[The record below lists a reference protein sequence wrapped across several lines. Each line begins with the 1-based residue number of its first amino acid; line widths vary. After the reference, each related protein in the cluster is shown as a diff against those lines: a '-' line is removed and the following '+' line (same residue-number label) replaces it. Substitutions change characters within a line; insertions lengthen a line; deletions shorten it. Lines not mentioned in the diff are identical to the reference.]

1 MIKDFIYRLIAFV
14 FIVILLPV
22 LLILLAFD
30 ILILNNDGN
39 FFTNYIDKWRKK

>member
-1 MIKDFIYRLIAFV
+1 MIKDFIFRLIAFV
-14 FIVILLPV
+14 FIVVFLPV
-22 LLILLAFD
+22 LLLLLAFD